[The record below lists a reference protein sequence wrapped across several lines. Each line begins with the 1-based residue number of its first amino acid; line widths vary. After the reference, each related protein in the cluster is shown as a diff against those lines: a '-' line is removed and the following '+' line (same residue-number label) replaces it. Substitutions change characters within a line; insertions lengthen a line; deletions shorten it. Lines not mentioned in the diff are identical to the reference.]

1 MNEAELPF
9 ERSWWI
15 DRKGVIGGRY
25 PGTPDPVESEQL
37 LARLLDVGVRVV
49 INLQEPDERN
59 YAGETFANYE
69 PVLKRLAAERGASV
83 EVMRFPIPDG
93 EVPTSSP
100 MRAILAAVDE
110 ALRAGHRVYVHCWGG
125 HGRTGTVA
133 GCWLKQGGAAC
144 DDAFA
149 AIKAARRHDA
159 HLAEEVAPQ
168 TEAQRE
174 FVRNF

>member
-1 MNEAELPF
+1 MNDDELPF

-25 PGTPDPVESEQL
+25 PGTPDPVEAEQL

-49 INLQEPDERN
+49 INLQEPHERN
-59 YAGETFANYE
+59 HAGETFANYE

-93 EVPTSSP
+93 EVPTSSQ
-100 MRAILAAVDE
+100 MRGILAALDE
-110 ALRAGHRVYVHCWGG
+110 AVRAGHRIYVHCWGG

-133 GCWLKQGGAAC
+133 GCWL
-144 DDAFA
+144 
-149 AIKAARRHDA
+149 
-159 HLAEEVAPQ
+159 
-168 TEAQRE
+168 
-174 FVRNF
+174 

>member
-1 MNEAELPF
+1 MSDDELPF
-9 ERSWWI
+9 EKSWWI

-25 PGTPDPVESEQL
+25 PGTTDPAESARD

-49 INLQEPDERN
+49 INLQVQHERN
-59 YAGETFANYE
+59 NRGETFANYE
-69 PVLKRLAAERGASV
+69 DALKRLAAERNVAV
-83 EVMRFPIPDG
+83 EVKRFPIPDMN
-93 EVPTSSP
+93 VPTPSR
-100 MRAILAAVDE
+100 MREILAAIDD

-133 GCWLKQGGAAC
+133 GCWLKRCGAAC

-149 AIKAARRHDA
+149 AIKAARRHDT
-159 HLAEEVAPQ
+159 HLAGQAAPQ
-168 TEAQRE
+168 TAEQRD

>member
-1 MNEAELPF
+1 MNQNELPF
-9 ERSWWI
+9 EKSWWI

-25 PGTPDPVESEQL
+25 PGTPDPAESERD

-49 INLQEPDERN
+49 INLQERN
-59 YAGETFANYE
+59 ETNGKGQTFANYE
-69 PVLKRLAAERGASV
+69 PALSRLAAARGLSV
-83 EVMRFPIPDG
+83 EVMRFPIEDNS
-93 EVPTSSP
+93 VPTPSQ
-100 MRAILAAVDE
+100 MREILDAIDH

-133 GCWLKQGGAAC
+133 GCWLKQCGAAC

-149 AIKAARRHDA
+149 RIKAARRHDA
-159 HLAEEVAPQ
+159 HLAGYPAPQ
-168 TEAQRE
+168 TPAQRE